1 MAKPSGKG
9 KGGNDGG
16 DGTTDSG
23 GGKVRGT
30 NGNDV
35 FTSTSGNELFQGRE
49 GTDTLI
55 LNGSVWDYDWNVE
68 WHERGVDW
76 TILDTTGADGEDSL
90 SSVEILQFD
99 DATIVLGQDTPME
112 IIADA
117 PDRFVVYEDE
127 TDSFDLVI
135 QDLDD
140 TDVDIKFETGLWS
153 QDRDYADMTILQSL
167 DSDQNRYGA
176 HSVQR
181 VYEFTYDYVEGD
193 VSLAEGEEY
202 VQTVTL
208 MATTTSSE
216 DFFGYTEEETRTIT
230 FDLVIIGQ
238 NDAPTIGS
246 WASFRTDQ
254 VDGDVFDLSS
264 LGDDIDNDDDG
275 TTLDYEIVSVT
286 QNYTYHSFPLEFTT
300 EGTNLVMSGAQLPL
314 AMTTDEEAWA
324 IVEVQAVDRHGAIS
338 ATTADID
345 VYVSGT
351 ATERLRASV
360 LDENGDID
368 LSSVT
373 FAPEDIVDYGTEVL
387 DVPTGFDPNLVEP
400 MWQYTLSDDARYIS
414 AGSINGFVIDTDSVT
429 SFYGGYSETGGIGAD
444 TLVFELQGAVQQ
456 YFMLNDIETGYGEDV
471 VIIDMTGAEES
482 VLLGTMIDTGAQS
495 DQVMIRQ
502 DASIIGWHSP
512 EVHTGSGHDV
522 VNIEFIWDGT
532 VDFTQL
538 LLQPSVYLGTGN
550 DTFRF
555 VATSSTGNA
564 AGYDVDL
571 GVDAGDGDDY
581 LIVDTSGLPAGAPIP
596 SDLGEELDI
605 YFEFY
610 PGGAGGFISM
620 GAGSDTLELGLS
632 DPLYSERTLVVTGD
646 TFYEDGADWDHV
658 ILTEW
663 TQADLDINMFTDDDG
678 RTGFRLST
686 DGGQHI
692 ELIGIE
698 QVTFADGTEWIL

>member
-23 GGKVRGT
+23 GGKLRGT

-68 WHERGVDW
+68 LHERGVDW

-117 PDRFVVYEDE
+117 PERFVVYEDE
-127 TDSFDLVI
+127 TDSFNLII

-140 TDVDIKFETGLWS
+140 TDVDVKFETGLWS
-153 QDRDYADMTILQSL
+153 QDRDYADLTILQNL
-167 DSDQNRYGA
+167 DSDHNRYGA

-216 DFFGYTEEETRTIT
+216 DFFGYTEEETRAIT

-246 WASFRTDQ
+246 WASFRTNQ

-264 LGDDIDNDDDG
+264 LGDDIDSDDDG
-275 TTLDYEIVSVT
+275 TTLNYEIVSVT

-324 IVEVQAVDRHGAIS
+324 IVEVQAVDRHGATS

-351 ATERLRASV
+351 ATERVRASV
-360 LDENGDID
+360 LDENGNID

-373 FAPEDIVDYGTEVL
+373 FAPEDIVDYGTEIL
-387 DVPTGFDPNLVEP
+387 DVPAGFDPNLVEP
-400 MWQYTLSDDARYIS
+400 MWQYTLGDDARYIS
-414 AGSINGFVIDTDSVT
+414 AGSINGFVIDTDSV
-429 SFYGGYSETGGIGAD
+429 SSIYGGYSASGGIGAD
-444 TLVFELQGAVQQ
+444 TLVFELQGAAQQ

-471 VIIDMTGAEES
+471 VIIDMTGAEET

-495 DQVMIRQ
+495 DQVVIRQ

-512 EVHTGSGHDV
+512 EVDTGSGHDV
-522 VNIEFIWDGT
+522 VDIEFIWDGT
-532 VDFTQL
+532 VDYTQL
-538 LLQPSVYLGTGN
+538 LLQPNVYLGTGN

-564 AGYDVDL
+564 AGYDVNV

-581 LIVDTSGLPAGAPIP
+581 LIIDTSGLPAGAPIP

-605 YFEFY
+605 YYEQY
-610 PGGAGGFISM
+610 PGGAGGYISL
-620 GAGSDTLELGLS
+620 GAGSDTLELALS
-632 DPLYSERTLVVTGD
+632 DPFHGERTLVVTGNA
-646 TFYEDGADWDHV
+646 FYEEGADWDHV

-663 TQADLDINMFTDDDG
+663 TQADLNINMFTDDYG

-686 DGGQHI
+686 DGGQHV
-692 ELIGIE
+692 ELIGIQ
-698 QVTFADGTEWIL
+698 QVTFADGTDWVL

>member
-23 GGKVRGT
+23 GGKLRGT

-68 WHERGVDW
+68 LHERGVDW

-117 PDRFVVYEDE
+117 PERFVVYEDE
-127 TDSFDLVI
+127 TDSFNLII

-140 TDVDIKFETGLWS
+140 TDVDVKFETGLWS
-153 QDRDYADMTILQSL
+153 QDRDYADLTILQNL
-167 DSDQNRYGA
+167 DSDHNRYGA

-216 DFFGYTEEETRTIT
+216 DFFGYTEEETRAIT

-246 WASFRTDQ
+246 WASFRTDR
-254 VDGDVFDLSS
+254 VGGDVFDLSS
-264 LGDDIDNDDDG
+264 LGDDIDSDDDG
-275 TTLDYEIVSVT
+275 TTLNYEVVSVT
-286 QNYTYHSFPLEFTT
+286 QNYAYRSFPLEFTT
-300 EGTNLVMSGAQLPL
+300 VGTNLVLSGEQLPL
-314 AMTTDEEAWA
+314 GMTTDEEAWA
-324 IVEVQAVDRHGAIS
+324 VVEVQAVDRHGAVS

-351 ATERLRASV
+351 ATERVRTSI
-360 LDENGDID
+360 LDENEDID

-373 FAPEDIVDYGTEVL
+373 FAPEDILDYGTEIL
-387 DVPTGFDPNLVEP
+387 DTLVVNP
-400 MWQYTLSDDARYIS
+400 YSVQPLWQFTLGDDARYIS
-414 AGSINGFVIDTDSVT
+414 AGSINQFIFFTDSNSSIFGAGTVT
-429 SFYGGYSETGGIGAD
+429 EGNGAD
-444 TLVFELQGAVQQ
+444 TLIFDLQGTVQQ
-456 YFMLNDIETGYGEDV
+456 SFAMNSIETGYGEDV
-471 VIIDMTGAEES
+471 VVVDSTGAQES
-482 VLLGTMIDTGAQS
+482 LLLGPFIDTGAQS
-495 DQVMIRQ
+495 DQVIIRQ
-502 DASIIGWHSP
+502 DASVLAWHLP
-512 EVHTGSGHDV
+512 MVETGSGHDV
-522 VNIEFIWDGT
+522 VDIEFVWNGT
-532 VDFTQL
+532 DDYSQL
-538 LLQPSVYLGTGN
+538 VFAPDVYLGTGN

-555 VATSSTGNA
+555 VATSSTGHA
-564 AGYDVDL
+564 PGYDL
-571 GVDAGDGDDY
+571 SFRVDAEGGDDY
-581 LIVDTSGLPAGAPIP
+581 LVVDTSGLPAGAPIP
-596 SDLGEELDI
+596 DGLDEAFDI
-605 YFEFY
+605 YYEQY
-610 PGGAGGFISM
+610 PGGAGGYISL
-620 GAGSDTLELGLS
+620 GAGSDTLELALS
-632 DPLYSERTLVVTGD
+632 DPFYGERTLVVNGN
-646 TFYEDGADWDHV
+646 YSSEDGADWDHV

-663 TQADLDINMFTDDDG
+663 TQADLDINMFIDDYG

-686 DGGQHI
+686 DGGQHV
-692 ELIGIE
+692 ELIGIQ
-698 QVTFADGTEWIL
+698 QVTFADGTDWVL

>member
-23 GGKVRGT
+23 GGTVRGT
-30 NGNDV
+30 RGNDV

-76 TILDTTGADGEDSL
+76 TILDTTDADGEDSL

-117 PDRFVVYEDE
+117 PERFVVYEDE

-153 QDRDYADMTILQSL
+153 QDRDYADLTILQNL
-167 DSDQNRYGA
+167 ASDQNRYGA
-176 HSVQR
+176 HSVRR

-208 MATTTSSE
+208 LATTTSSE
-216 DFFGYTEEETRTIT
+216 DFFGYTEEEIRAIT

-238 NDAPTIGS
+238 NDAPTIGAG
-246 WASFRTDQ
+246 ASFTTNQ
-254 VDGDVFDLSS
+254 VAGDVFDLSG
-264 LGDDIDNDDDG
+264 LGDDIDSDDDG
-275 TTLDYEIVSVT
+275 ATLDYEIVSVT
-286 QNYTYHSFPLEFTT
+286 QQYTYYSYPLGFTT
-300 EGTNLVMSGAQLPL
+300 DGSTLVMSGDGLPVG
-314 AMTTDEEAWA
+314 MTTDEEAWA
-324 IVEVQAVDRHGAIS
+324 QVELRAVDRHGATS
-338 ATTADID
+338 ATTAEVDI
-345 VYVSGT
+345 VVQGT
-351 ATERLRASV
+351 ATERVRASA
-360 LDENGDID
+360 LDANGDID

-373 FAPEDIVDYGTEVL
+373 FGPDDVVDYGPDILFYTVDL
-387 DVPTGFDPNLVEP
+387 DPALIAP
-400 MWQYTLSDDARYIS
+400 MLEYTLGDDVRHITAGTIS
-414 AGSINGFVIDTDSVT
+414 GFEFETDAT
-429 SFYGGYSETGGIGAD
+429 ATADGGIGAD
-444 TLVFELQGAVQQ
+444 TLIFTFENPVES
-456 YFMLNDIETGYGEDV
+456 YFALNSIETGYGEDV
-471 VIIDMTGAEES
+471 VIVDMTGAPETYHY
-482 VLLGTMIDTGAQS
+482 GTSIDTGAQS
-495 DQVMIRQ
+495 DQVIIRQ
-502 DASIIGWHSP
+502 DASVNAWLMP
-512 EVHTGSGHDV
+512 DVFTGSGHDV
-522 VNIEFIWDGT
+522 VDIEFVWDGT
-532 VDFTQL
+532 SDYAQL
-538 LLQPSVYLGTGN
+538 MLQPDVNLWTGD

-564 AGYDVDL
+564 AGYNL
-571 GVDAGDGDDY
+571 TFGVDAGDGDDY
-581 LIVDTSGLPAGAPIP
+581 LVIDTSGLPAGTPIP
-596 SDLGEELDI
+596 GGLGDAYNI
-605 YFEFY
+605 YNEQY
-610 PGGAGGFISM
+610 PGGAGGYISL
-620 GAGSDTLELGLS
+620 GAGRDTLELAVS
-632 DPLYSERTLVVTGD
+632 DPFYGERTLVVTGNA
-646 TFYEDGADWDHV
+646 FYEEGADWDHV

-663 TQADLDINMFTDDDG
+663 TQADLDINMFTDDYG

-686 DGGQHI
+686 DGGQHV
-692 ELIGIE
+692 ELIGIQ
-698 QVTFADGTEWIL
+698 QVTFADGTDWVL

>member
-55 LNGSVWDYDWNVE
+55 LNGSVWDYDWSVE

-117 PDRFVVYEDE
+117 PERFVVYEDE

-140 TDVDIKFETGLWS
+140 TDVDVKFETGLWS
-153 QDRDYADMTILQSL
+153 QDRDYADLTILQNL
-167 DSDQNRYGA
+167 ASDQNRYGA

-208 MATTTSSE
+208 LATTTSSE
-216 DFFGYTEEETRTIT
+216 DFFGYTEEETRAIT
-230 FDLVIIGQ
+230 FDLVIVGQ
-238 NDAPTIGS
+238 NDAPTIGAG
-246 WASFRTDQ
+246 ASFTTNL
-254 VDGDVFDLSS
+254 VAGDVFDLSG
-264 LGDDIDNDDDG
+264 LGDDIDSDDDG
-275 TTLDYEIVSVT
+275 ATLDYEIVSVT
-286 QNYTYHSFPLEFTT
+286 QQYTYYSYPLGFTT
-300 EGTNLVMSGAQLPL
+300 DGSTLVMSGDGLPVG
-314 AMTTDEEAWA
+314 MTTDEEAWA
-324 IVEVQAVDRHGAIS
+324 QVELRAVDRHGATS
-338 ATTADID
+338 ATTAEVDI
-345 VYVSGT
+345 VVQGT
-351 ATERLRASV
+351 ATERVRASA
-360 LDENGDID
+360 LDANGDID

-373 FAPEDIVDYGTEVL
+373 FGPDDVVDYGPDILFYTVDL
-387 DVPTGFDPNLVEP
+387 DPALIAP
-400 MWQYTLSDDARYIS
+400 MLEYTLGDDVRHITAGTIS
-414 AGSINGFVIDTDSVT
+414 GFEFETDAT
-429 SFYGGYSETGGIGAD
+429 ATADGGIGAD
-444 TLVFELQGAVQQ
+444 TLIFTFENPVES
-456 YFMLNDIETGYGEDV
+456 YFALNSIETGYGEDV
-471 VIIDMTGAEES
+471 VIVDMTGAPETYHY
-482 VLLGTMIDTGAQS
+482 GTSIDTGAQS
-495 DQVMIRQ
+495 DQVIIRQ
-502 DASIIGWHSP
+502 DASVNAWLMP
-512 EVHTGSGHDV
+512 EVNTGSGHDV
-522 VNIEFIWDGT
+522 VDIEFVWDGT
-532 VDFTQL
+532 GDYSQL
-538 LLQPSVYLGTGN
+538 MLQPNVSLWSGD

-564 AGYDVDL
+564 AGYNL
-571 GVDAGDGDDY
+571 TFGVDAGDGDDY
-581 LIVDTSGLPAGAPIP
+581 LVIDTSGLPAGTPIP
-596 SDLGEELDI
+596 GGLGDAYNI
-605 YFEFY
+605 YNEQY
-610 PGGAGGFISM
+610 PGGASGYISL
-620 GAGSDTLELGLS
+620 GLGSDTLELAVS
-632 DPLYSERTLVVTGD
+632 DPFYGETTLVVEGD
-646 TFYEDGADWDHV
+646 RLYAEPTEWDHV
-658 ILTEW
+658 ILTDL
-663 TQADLDINMFTDDDG
+663 TQADVDIVMFTDSSN

-698 QVTFADGTEWIL
+698 QVTFADGTDWVL

>member
-9 KGGNDGG
+9 KGGGGGGG
-16 DGTTDSG
+16 DTDSG

-55 LNGSVWDYDWNVE
+55 LNGSVWDYDWDIE
-68 WHERGVDW
+68 RLERGVDW

-117 PDRFVVYEDE
+117 PERFVVYEDE
-127 TDSFDLVI
+127 TDSFNLVI

-140 TDVDIKFETGLWS
+140 TDVDVKFETGLWS
-153 QDRDYADMTILQSL
+153 QDRDYADLTILQNL

-208 MATTTSSE
+208 MATTSSSE
-216 DFFGYTEEETRTIT
+216 DFFGYTEEETRAIT

-254 VDGDVFDLSS
+254 VDGDVFDLSG
-264 LGDDIDNDDDG
+264 LGDDIDSDDDG
-275 TTLDYEIVSVT
+275 TTLNYEIVSVT

-300 EGTNLVMSGAQLPL
+300 EGTNLVMSGVQLPL

-324 IVEVQAVDRHGAIS
+324 LVEVQAVDSHGATS
-338 ATTADID
+338 ATTADIE
-345 VYVSGT
+345 VYVAGT
-351 ATERLRASV
+351 ATERVRASV

-400 MWQYTLSDDARYIS
+400 MWQYTLSDDVRYIS

-482 VLLGTMIDTGAQS
+482 VLLGTMINTGAQS
-495 DQVMIRQ
+495 DQVVIRQ

-522 VNIEFIWDGT
+522 VDIEFIWDGT
-532 VDFTQL
+532 VDNTQL
-538 LLQPSVYLGTGN
+538 LLQPNVNLGTGN

-620 GAGSDTLELGLS
+620 GAGSDTLELALS

-663 TQADLDINMFTDDDG
+663 TQADVDINMFTDDYG

-686 DGGQHI
+686 DGGQHV
-692 ELIGIE
+692 ELIGIQ